1 MQDTYNGAFA
11 ALVGTDLQNIQFKTN
26 SRDKEFLTGRVLES
40 EVDVIDENGEKKH
53 FATYRPLSEKNQEE
67 EKKAEEQKESP
78 EKIFQIA
85 SITKTFTAA
94 ALVKMAADERYSSF
108 FDQDDPMAT
117 PISAF
122 ENLIDE
128 HSHANVRQY
137 WAELKKAPHYQQ
149 VTLRH
154 LLNHSSGLGSESTM
168 LLFSELG
175 FRENQNQQLHIESYY
190 HQPEISAEN
199 FGKMHYANFS
209 YDVVLRP
216 IMESL
221 ASEVEKRKVEF
232 SEIIKE
238 QIITPLNL
246 TKTFSSD
253 EMEYDENTNQVF
265 VKNHQTLPVAQ
276 GYDYFN
282 GKVTSG
288 QDFNYDKAA
297 GGIYSTSEEV
307 AQFYQ
312 ALLSKDSQFFDQKA
326 KQIFFDERNF
336 IPSDDPRNNTEKT
349 IEFYGL
355 GIRKIADSKT
365 EYFHHGGAGLGFYS
379 HVIGQRNI
387 DENGEVVQGSVK
399 VASTM
404 LSYENLTRPTAAAL
418 LGDEKKDEKGNF
430 FTEREWKE
438 NGEKKIDHQLIDKMD
453 ELARRHSQEELIV
466 MRNELEAIQVKNPN
480 QTFTE
485 RSAEFQKIYAEKY
498 QVPQTSPGEIKEPEK
513 LSQKRKI
520 EEVVDGSDEA
530 NKNKKAKIGNVR

>member
-1 MQDTYNGAFA
+1 MQDAYNGTFG
-11 ALVGTDLQNIQFKTN
+11 ALIGTDPKDIQFKTN

-53 FATYRPLSEKNQEE
+53 FAAHNSLSEKNQEE
-67 EKKAEEQKESP
+67 QKESS
-78 EKIFQIA
+78 EKTSQIA

-94 ALVKMAADERYSSF
+94 ALVKMAADKKYSEF
-108 FDQDDPMAT
+108 FNQDDPMAT

-122 ENLIDE
+122 ENLINK
-128 HSHANVRQY
+128 HSHENVRQY
-137 WAELKKAPHYQQ
+137 WAELKKAPHYEK

-190 HQPEISAEN
+190 HQPETSAEN
-199 FGKMHYANFS
+199 FDKMNYANFT
-209 YDVVLRP
+209 YDVILRP

-221 ASEVEKRKVEF
+221 VGEVANRKVEF

-246 TKTFSSD
+246 TKTFMSD
-253 EMEYDENTNQVF
+253 EMGYDENSNRVI
-265 VKNHQTLPVAQ
+265 VKERPEIAVAQ

-297 GGIYSTSEEV
+297 GGIYSTAEEV
-307 AQFYQ
+307 AKFYQ
-312 ALLSKDSQFFDQKA
+312 ALLSKDSPLFDERA
-326 KQIFFDERNF
+326 KQIFFDEKNF
-336 IPSDDPRNNTEKT
+336 IESDEPSNQNVKNS
-349 IEFYGL
+349 YGL
-355 GIRKIADSKT
+355 GIRKAEGFGKLKGT
-365 EYFHHGGAGLGFYS
+365 EFFHHGGAGLGFYS

-387 DENGEVVQGSVK
+387 NENGEVILGSVK

-404 LSYENLTRPTAAAL
+404 LSYENLTRPIAAAL

-438 NGEKKIDHQLIDKMD
+438 NGEKKIDRQLIDKMD
-453 ELARRHSQEELIV
+453 ELARSHSQEELIT
-466 MRNELEAIQVKNPN
+466 MRNELEKIRAEKPN
-480 QTFTE
+480 QTFVE
-485 RSAEFQKIYAEKY
+485 HSAEFQKIYSEKF
-498 QVPQTSPGEIKEPEK
+498 QIPSTSMNPSETKQ
-513 LSQKRKI
+513 L
-520 EEVVDGSDEA
+520 EE
-530 NKNKKAKIGNVR
+530 NVRQK